1 MKQRIT
7 VFTIAAAVMLAAC
20 TSPFASSKPEIK
32 IGNEVVVGVPLASSG
47 DQAQEGLLTRQ
58 GYDLWADWANRDGG
72 ILVQGVKHRVR
83 LVYEDDASRPD
94 ISAQAAEKLITTEK
108 AAFLLGPYGTT
119 NTAAVAAVADRHHV
133 PLIAANAAARQL
145 FMQGWRYLF
154 GVIAS
159 ADQYPEAVIHMALG
173 LNPKPANMAILS
185 ADDAA
190 SLAIAKGA
198 VDYGASQGIKVVY
211 FKQYKSGTINL
222 YDLVQQAKD
231 RNPDIF
237 VNSGHLLEAIAAHKA
252 AKDLRL
258 DARMFA
264 YAIGPAQPEFVQ
276 TLGTAADYVVTAAPW
291 TPQARYTAS
300 YYLSGP
306 QYVAAYRKKYST
318 KLEPTYLSA
327 AATASGVVLQLAMEH
342 AGSLDPDR
350 IRGALVTLDAT
361 TFFGRVKFDSAG
373 QNSYKNVLVEQIQ
386 SGQIQTVWPP
396 EVAATTPQYPTPTWT
411 ARFGPPAQPPKAKLP
426 GTGMP
431 PTNS

>member
-1 MKQRIT
+1 MRHL
-7 VFTIAAAVMLAAC
+7 AGLSLAAVLLAAC
-20 TSPFASSKPEIK
+20 SLSPAPKQEIK
-32 IGNEVVVGVPLASSG
+32 IGSEVIVGVPLAATG
-47 DQAQEGLLTRQ
+47 PQATEATLTRQ

-72 ILVQGVKHRVR
+72 ILIQGLKHPVR

-94 ISAQAAEKLITTEK
+94 LSAQAAEKLITTEK

-119 NTAAVAAVADRHHV
+119 NSAAVAAVADRHHV
-133 PLIAANAAARQL
+133 PMMAANGAAHQL
-145 FMQGWRYLF
+145 YMQGWRYLF

-173 LNPKPANMAILS
+173 LNPKPTTMAVIT
-185 ADDAA
+185 ADDAS
-190 SLAIAKGA
+190 SLAITKGA
-198 VDYGASQGIKVVY
+198 IDYGTSQGVQVVY
-211 FKQYKSGTINL
+211 FKQYKSGTTNL

-231 RNPDIF
+231 KNPDIF

-258 DARMFA
+258 DAKMFG

-276 TLGTAADYVVTAAPW
+276 TLGSAADYVVTASPW
-291 TPQARYTAS
+291 TPQARYKAS

-318 KLEPTYLSA
+318 QLEPTYLSA
-327 AATASGVVLQLAMEH
+327 SATASGVVLQLAMEK
-342 AGSLDPDR
+342 AQSLDAEKVR
-350 IRGALVTLDAT
+350 NALTAVDTN
-361 TFFGRVKFDSAG
+361 TFFGRIKFDSGG

-386 SGQIQTVWPP
+386 SGQIQTVYPP
-396 EVAATTPQYPTPTWT
+396 EVAASTPQYPTPTWT
-411 ARFGPPAQPPKAKLP
+411 ARYGAPPQPPKAKLP

-431 PTNS
+431 PSSP

>member
-1 MKQRIT
+1 MMPRFAGLT
-7 VFTIAAAVMLAAC
+7 LAAAVLLSAC
-20 TSPFASSKPEIK
+20 SPLPTPKQEVK
-32 IGNEVVVGVPLASSG
+32 IGSEVIVGVPLAATG
-47 DQAQEGLLTRQ
+47 PQATEGTLTRQ

-72 ILVQGVKHRVR
+72 ILIQGVKHPIR

-94 ISAQAAEKLITTEK
+94 LSAQAAEKLITTEK

-133 PLIAANAAARQL
+133 PIMAANGAAHQL
-145 FMQGWRYLF
+145 YTQGWRYLF

-173 LNPKPANMAILS
+173 LTPRPATLAILT
-185 ADDAA
+185 ADDAS
-190 SLAIAKGA
+190 SLAITKGA
-198 VDYGASQGIKVVY
+198 IDYATSQGQQIVY
-211 FKQYKSGTINL
+211 FKQYKSGTTNL
-222 YDLVQQAKD
+222 YDLVQQAKEK
-231 RNPDIF
+231 NPDIF

-258 DARMFA
+258 DAKMFA

-276 TLGTAADYVVTAAPW
+276 SLGSSADFVVTASPW
-291 TPQARYTAS
+291 TPQAHYKAS

-318 KLEPTYLSA
+318 QLEPTYLSA
-327 AATASGVVLQLAMEH
+327 AATASGVVLQLAMEK
-342 AGSLDPDR
+342 AQSMDPEKVR
-350 IRGALVTLDAT
+350 SALSSVDTN
-361 TFFGRVKFDSAG
+361 TFFGRIKFDAGG

-386 SGQIQTVWPP
+386 SGQIQTVYPP

-411 ARFGPPAQPPKAKLP
+411 ARYGAPPQPPKAKLP
-426 GTGMP
+426 GTGVP
-431 PTNS
+431 PSSP